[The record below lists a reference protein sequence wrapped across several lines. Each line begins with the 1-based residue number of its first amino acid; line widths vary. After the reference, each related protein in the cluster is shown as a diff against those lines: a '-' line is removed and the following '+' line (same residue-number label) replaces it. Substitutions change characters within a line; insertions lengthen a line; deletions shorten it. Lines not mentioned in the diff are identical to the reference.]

1 LPNAVS
7 KKIAMNNVQV
17 FVVGANLWEF
27 TTLRKPLDPEAIQS
41 GAIEYPMQRLFTFGI
56 NLSL

>member
-1 LPNAVS
+1 MERL
-7 KKIAMNNVQV
+7 QV

-27 TTLRKPLDPEAIQS
+27 TTLRKPLDPESIFSTAIQ
-41 GAIEYPMQRLFTFGI
+41 YPMQRIFTLGV